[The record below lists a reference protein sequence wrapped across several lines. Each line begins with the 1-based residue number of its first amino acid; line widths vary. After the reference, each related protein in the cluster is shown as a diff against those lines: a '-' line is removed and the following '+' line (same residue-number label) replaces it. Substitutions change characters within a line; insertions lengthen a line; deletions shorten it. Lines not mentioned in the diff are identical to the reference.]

1 MNKQSDSLDDGDEEV
16 VVIEQRDKRTYIYI
30 GIAAVIGIAAG
41 GLIGALLSGQRWQEA
56 YQALETRYHQ
66 LEQVNQKTLVDSDQQ
81 THLKIQQLS
90 KEFDQK
96 LADEKSA
103 YQKQVD
109 ELNGKIEQ
117 LAQEKAELAKQLS
130 TEKSKITQVNKVN
143 NRLNH
148 QADLQATMFERSR
161 ELFQKELKVKQ
172 SLESL
177 EKERE
182 TLQQKKKELK
192 KECDL
197 YLQGTSWDAHS
208 DACDQQ
214 DAANERLGKVNQ
226 LIKVNQMDLKEIQAL
241 AKDLGIDE

>member
-1 MNKQSDSLDDGDEEV
+1 MNKQSDNLDDGDEDV
-16 VVIEQRDKRTYIYI
+16 VVIEQRDKRTYLYI
-30 GIAAVIGIAAG
+30 GIAAAIGIAAG
-41 GLIGALLSGQRWQEA
+41 GLIGALLSGQRWQQS
-56 YQALETRYHQ
+56 YQALEARYHQ
-66 LEQVNQKTLVDSDQQ
+66 LEQANQKTLVDSDQQ

-90 KEFDQK
+90 KAFDQK
-96 LADEKSA
+96 LAEQKST
-103 YQKQVD
+103 YQQQLDV
-109 ELNGKIEQ
+109 LNGKIDQ
-117 LAQEKAELAKQLS
+117 LTQEKTALTKQLS
-130 TEKSKITQVNKVN
+130 KEKSKITQVNKVN

-177 EKERE
+177 EQERD

-241 AKDLGIDE
+241 AEDLGIE

>member
-1 MNKQSDSLDDGDEEV
+1 MNKQSDNLDDGDEDV
-16 VVIEQRDKRTYIYI
+16 VVIEQRDKRTYFYI
-30 GIAAVIGIAAG
+30 GIAAAIGIAAG
-41 GLIGALLSGQRWQEA
+41 GLIGALLSGQRWQQS

-66 LEQVNQKTLVDSDQQ
+66 LEQANQKTLVNSDQQ

-96 LADEKSA
+96 LAEQKST
-103 YQKQVD
+103 YQQQLDV
-109 ELNGKIEQ
+109 LNGKIDQLTQEKTALTEQ
-117 LAQEKAELAKQLS
+117 LSK
-130 TEKSKITQVNKVN
+130 EKSKITQVNKVN

-177 EKERE
+177 EQERD

-214 DAANERLGKVNQ
+214 DAANERLGKINQ

-241 AKDLGIDE
+241 AKDLGIE